1 MLESELIAGLQ
12 IKSRD
17 AFDFLMKQYSLQVIN
32 TCYKFILNK
41 EDAEDIA
48 QDVFVEVYLSIHS
61 FRGDAKLSTW
71 IYRIAV
77 TKCLDEI
84 KKRNRKKHIITFAKK
99 IHLSEVANW
108 LIGADNPEHNLH
120 AKDKRNE
127 IFVLLN
133 TLPDNQR
140 VAYTLRKIEGYSNI
154 EIAEIM
160 NISIS
165 SVESLNFRAKQ
176 KISSP
181 LEKILRNIN

>member
-41 EDAEDIA
+41 EDAEDLA

-84 KKRNRKKHIITFAKK
+84 KRRNRKKHIINFAKK
-99 IHLSEVANW
+99 INLSEVANW
-108 LIGADNPEHNLH
+108 LAGNDNPEHNLQ

-127 IFVLLN
+127 IFTLLN

-140 VAYTLRKIEGYSNI
+140 VAYTLSKIEGYSNI
-154 EIAEIM
+154 EIAEFEGL
-160 NISIS
+160 
-165 SVESLNFRAKQ
+165 VHLKVVTLFLKCQ
-176 KISSP
+176 QH
-181 LEKILRNIN
+181 L